1 MSNEKS
7 VMVEKNNNLLLT
19 ILLQQLLLPY
29 ASAQSHSDAPSAEM
43 KFLAIII
50 LSVWVLI
57 AFICCV
63 WLIRA
68 GISYIV
74 AIGKA
79 TEKQLLDS
87 KEIQALPESVY
98 SAVKNKEEV
107 QEKCSVCL
115 SEYENEDML
124 RFLPCR
130 HAFHTECID
139 EWLVS
144 RTTCPYCRSDLLV
157 AIVPETTLI
166 ASDVRIDVTEDAE
179 RYGLQEHLLTEI
191 DEA

>member
-7 VMVEKNNNLLLT
+7 VMSEKNINLLLT
-19 ILLQQLLLPY
+19 ILLLQLLLPY
-29 ASAQSHSDAPSAEM
+29 VSAQSHSDAPSAEM

-50 LSVWVLI
+50 LSVWMLV
-57 AFICCV
+57 AFISCV

-74 AIGKA
+74 AIGKE
-79 TEKQLLDS
+79 TEKRLLDS
-87 KEIQALPESVY
+87 KKIETLPEYLY

-139 EWLVS
+139 EWLIS

-157 AIVPETTLI
+157 AIDSETTLI
-166 ASDVRIDVTEDAE
+166 ASDIRIDVTEDAE
-179 RYGLQEHLLTEI
+179 R
-191 DEA
+191 